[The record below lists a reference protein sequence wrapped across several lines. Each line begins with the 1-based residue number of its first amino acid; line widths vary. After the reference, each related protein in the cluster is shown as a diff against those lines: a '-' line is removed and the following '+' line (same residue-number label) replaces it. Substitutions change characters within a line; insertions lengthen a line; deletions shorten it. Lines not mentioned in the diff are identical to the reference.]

1 MENPDVMSDPR
12 SVEALID
19 RLGTGLVPV
28 RRLLPAWLRTA
39 GWLLLVAAFAVVLL
53 MHYGAQPMLRRW
65 AATPDLAWAGI
76 GAVITAVSAAWAA
89 FALGVPGR
97 KVAWAWLPLP
107 GALLWIGASG
117 LGCLRTWIAPG
128 TAIAGAHQS
137 ADCLLFIIGFSIPL
151 SALLVVL
158 LPRVQPAEDEQQLV
172 VLLRRACPLRP
183 VLTAVLIGLASAAAS
198 ASLLEI
204 CHAFD
209 SAATDLLTHALA
221 VAAVV
226 AVNAAMGGRLLSKA

>member
-1 MENPDVMSDPR
+1 MENPDVTADPQ
-12 SVEALID
+12 SHQALID
-19 RLGTGLVPV
+19 RLGTDLVPV
-28 RRLLPAWLRTA
+28 RRLLPPGLRTA
-39 GWLLLVAAFAVVLL
+39 GWLLLVAALAAGLL
-53 MHYGAQPMLRRW
+53 MHYGAGPMLRRW

-76 GAVITAVSAAWAA
+76 GAVATAISAAWAA

-97 KVAWAWLPLP
+97 RAAWAWLPLP
-107 GALLWIGASG
+107 GAVLWIGASG

-128 TAIAGAHQS
+128 TEVAGLHQT
-137 ADCLLFIIGFSIPL
+137 ADCLIFIIAFSIPL
-151 SALLVVL
+151 SALLI
-158 LPRVQPAEDEQQLV
+158 

-183 VLTAVLIGLASAAAS
+183 VLAAVLVGLASASAS

>member
-1 MENPDVMSDPR
+1 MENPDVMFEPS
-12 SVEALID
+12 SHEALID

-28 RRLLPAWLRTA
+28 RRLLPPWLRTA
-39 GWLLLVAAFAVVLL
+39 GWLLLVLALAVGLL
-53 MHYGAQPMLRRW
+53 LHYGADPMLRRW

-76 GAVITAVSAAWAA
+76 GAVITTISAAWAA

-97 KVAWAWLPLP
+97 PAVWAWLPLP

-128 TAIAGAHQS
+128 TQLAGMHQT
-137 ADCLLFIIGFSIPL
+137 ADCLLFIIGFSVPL
-151 SALLVVL
+151 SALLIL
-158 LPRVQPAEDEQQLV
+158 
-172 VLLRRACPLRP
+172 LLRRACPLRP

-204 CHAFD
+204 CHAYD

-221 VAAVV
+221 VVAVV
-226 AVNAAMGGRLLSKA
+226 GINAAMGGRLLSKA

>member
-1 MENPDVMSDPR
+1 MENPETMSDLR
-12 SVEALID
+12 SHEALID
-19 RLGTGLVPV
+19 RLGTDLVPV
-28 RRLLPAWLRTA
+28 RRLLPPWLRTV
-39 GWLLLVAAFAVVLL
+39 GWILVVAAIAAVLL
-53 MHYGAQPMLRRW
+53 MHYGAEPMLRRW
-65 AATPDLAWAGI
+65 AGTPDLGWAGM
-76 GAVITAVSAAWAA
+76 GAVITAVTAAWAA

-97 KVAWAWLPLP
+97 RAAWAWLPLP

-128 TAIAGAHQS
+128 TQVASMHQS
-137 ADCLLFIIGFSIPL
+137 ADCLIFIISFSIPL
-151 SALLVVL
+151 SALLI
-158 LPRVQPAEDEQQLV
+158 

-204 CHAFD
+204 CHSFD
-209 SAATDLLTHALA
+209 AAATDLLTHALA
-221 VAAVV
+221 VAVVV

>member
-1 MENPDVMSDPR
+1 MENPDVMSDPQ
-12 SVEALID
+12 SHEALID
-19 RLGTGLVPV
+19 RLGTDLVPV
-28 RRLLPAWLRTA
+28 RRLLPPWLRTA
-39 GWLLLVAAFAVVLL
+39 GWLLVVMALAVGLL
-53 MHYGAQPMLRRW
+53 MHYGADPMLRRW

-76 GAVITAVSAAWAA
+76 GAVITAVCAAWAA

-97 KVAWAWLPLP
+97 RAAWAWLPLP

-128 TAIAGAHQS
+128 TELAGVHQS
-137 ADCLLFIIGFSIPL
+137 ADCLLFIISFSVPL
-151 SALLVVL
+151 SALLI
-158 LPRVQPAEDEQQLV
+158 

-204 CHAFD
+204 CHSFD
-209 SAATDLLTHALA
+209 AAATDLLTHALA
-221 VAAVV
+221 VVVVV
-226 AVNAAMGGRLLSKA
+226 AANAAMGGRLLSRT